1 MKVVFVKTEWG
12 GFNQPPYTDEEN
24 WEFEQRL
31 QRGGDIIFI
40 HQPRQDRPAP
50 LPDDPE
56 Q

>member
-31 QRGGDIIFI
+31 RRGGDIKII
-40 HQPRQDRPAP
+40 HQPRRDHSAP

>member
-1 MKVVFVKTEWG
+1 MALYHTKD
-12 GFNQPPYTDEEN
+12 GFSFRGPPYTDEEN

-31 QRGGDIIFI
+31 RRGGAITVI